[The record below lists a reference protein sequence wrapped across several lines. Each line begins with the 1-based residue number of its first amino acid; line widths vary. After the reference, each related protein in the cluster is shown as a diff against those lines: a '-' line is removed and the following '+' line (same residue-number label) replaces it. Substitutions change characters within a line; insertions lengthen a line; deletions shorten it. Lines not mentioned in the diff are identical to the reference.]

1 MPLWSYL
8 NTQLAISRAGGDAQ
22 LGAWVD
28 ISVNSVVFLPV
39 MLILTYFTALS
50 PVTMFGLAK
59 LSDFLKLLI
68 AKHQLKKERWV
79 KNLTVA

>member
-28 ISVNSVVFLPV
+28 ISVNATVFLPG
-39 MLILTYFTALS
+39 MFFLTYCTTLS
-50 PVTMFGLAK
+50 PVTMFGLVK

-68 AKHQLKKERWV
+68 AGHQLKKERWV
-79 KNLTVA
+79 KNLTAT